1 MNKIIA
7 IAVFKDKDIKGVV
20 ELQENNN
27 KVVININLKSNK
39 YKNSIHGFHIHE
51 AGDLTDNCMGA
62 CGHFNPYNKNHGGP
76 ESSERHVGDLG
87 NIKFDNK
94 GVCNMILED
103 KLVKLRGTKANVIGR
118 SIVIHSKE
126 DDLGLGGNED
136 SLKTGNAGK
145 RLTCAV
151 IGYSKKMCFKSIVF

>member
-1 MNKIIA
+1 MNKIIG

-87 NIKFDNK
+87 NIKFNNK

-151 IGYSKKMCFKSIVF
+151 IGYSKKMCFK

>member
-1 MNKIIA
+1 MNKIIG
-7 IAVFKDKDIKGVV
+7 IAVFKDKGIKGVV

-151 IGYSKKMCFKSIVF
+151 IGYSKKMCFK

>member
-1 MNKIIA
+1 MNKIIG

-62 CGHFNPYNKNHGGP
+62 CGQFNPYNKNHGGP

-151 IGYSKKMCFKSIVF
+151 IGYSKKMCFK

>member
-51 AGDLTDNCMGA
+51 AGELTDNCMGA

>member
-1 MNKIIA
+1 MNKIIG

-94 GVCNMILED
+94 GVCNMTLED

-151 IGYSKKMCFKSIVF
+151 IGYSKKMCFK